1 MLIRVRGYHDGIKAY
16 LEKGQKQ
23 GREMER
29 DEMDERVILAGDL
42 DLTNDIIQSIDT
54 DAERYLN
61 VTLSFKEDEVDRE
74 LLGEIVREFEAF
86 AFAAYRRDEYNFYA
100 EAHVP
105 RIKSYADRKT
115 GEPVERKVHVH
126 VVIPEMNLV
135 TGRRLDAFGKVDLN
149 ERYLEAFQ
157 EHINA
162 KYGLASPKDNRRVQF
177 TDASEM
183 ISRYKGDVFEG
194 ANRELKASILE
205 AVMMRDVT
213 RYDRFRALL
222 TEYGETRTRNAGRE
236 SEYENIKPAGAPKGV
251 NLKEFVFSREFIE
264 LDATAKREVLESN
277 AHAQYVEPGVSRDTP
292 QIYLNVLDAWHD
304 THAREIK
311 YLNSGSSFY
320 KTYQAASPAEQ
331 RRILEHREQR
341 FYEAAGGLNE
351 HTRRTD
357 DRSGNWR
364 DWLRMGAAGAGGRAR
379 ERGAGREPERAGQ
392 SQKWWSELERA
403 HREITGRWRAGAD
416 HDFDARF
423 DRPGAPSE
431 SGDGLHGVPGR
442 GVDGDATRRQ
452 VLLPADALL
461 ELGNQQAERI
471 DALRWSGDRER
482 EGREQLGI
490 LVPRARWREGAD
502 RDFDHGGGYGDGP
515 ARWQQPGASTT
526 RPRWR
531 QGADRDFE
539 PGGSYGE
546 REGRWQWSGE
556 PDTVDRS
563 AGEPEWKTM
572 VDRMFVAWDQA
583 DEAGR
588 KRLARTGAEKFKRAG
603 GPFGAREPFGLSGGR
618 LPAGFGP
625 REEIRSLADVQSFDA
640 IESLPFESQ
649 AEIRAT
655 DTPPPADAAAAGLNA
670 RARAST
676 GRVADTVRDQLARD
690 LSESRSARRGRE
702 RDEFAEIRST
712 LDAGRLL
719 AALAHSHGLIVE
731 KYSIG
736 KGADGGDRIRA
747 GSRNLNVSDFLTK
760 EMNLSW
766 EEAAQLLR
774 ETYRA
779 QTGHDPEHAPRQSPE
794 RDLWSE
800 FQQWRSAYR
809 DELRHA
815 WDAQA
820 AHESERRKTIKS
832 AFYSARS
839 ALVERPDRM
848 DLSGAQRRE
857 QLSAARVTRLE
868 AEAALRVQIA
878 KERDALKVATS
889 RPLTEQ
895 YRDFLQ
901 ERAQD
906 GDERALRELRRM
918 QQIRLWT
925 KRADDERAVAFSAS
939 SGVKQ
944 PGAQVRNEIIYVGP
958 SITYEVLASG
968 EVDYRKDGAAF
979 LVDEGRTLRLW
990 DREREAI
997 EIALRFAQQKFGGT
1011 LSLSGPEDFQAAAA
1025 RVAADTRMRIVFEQ
1039 PELESIRQVR
1049 LAELDAEAIERRSA
1063 QREREAWERDELRDA
1078 VRNPRPPAPD
1088 DTINPDPDAIPPADP
1103 DTPDIDR

>member
-1 MLIRVRGYHDGIKAY
+1 MLIRVRGYHDGIKDY

-74 LLGEIVREFEAF
+74 LLGEIVREFESF

-115 GEPVERKVHVH
+115 GEPIERKVHVH

-135 TGRRLDAFGKVDLN
+135 TGRRLDPFGKVDHN

-205 AVMMRDVT
+205 AVMTRNVT
-213 RYDRFRALL
+213 RYGDFRALL

-236 SEYENIKPAGAPKGV
+236 SEYENVKPAGAAKGV

-264 LDATAKREVLESN
+264 LDATARREALESN
-277 AHAQYVEPGVSRDTP
+277 VHAQYVEPGVSRDTP
-292 QIYLNVLDAWHD
+292 RIYLDALGAWHD
-304 THAREIK
+304 TRAREIK

-331 RRILEHREQR
+331 RRILDHREQR
-341 FYEAAGGLNE
+341 FYDATGGLNE
-351 HTRRTD
+351 RTRERTQQRH
-357 DRSGNWR
+357 DRSGHWR
-364 DWLRMGAAGAGGRAR
+364 DWQRMGAAGAGGRAR
-379 ERGAGREPERAGQ
+379 ERGAGRESERAGQ
-392 SQKWWSELERA
+392 SQQWWNELERA

-416 HDFDARF
+416 HDLDARF
-423 DRPGAPSE
+423 DRSRAPSQ
-431 SGDGLHGVPGR
+431 SAHRVHGVPGR
-442 GVDGDATRRQ
+442 GVDGDAARRQ

-482 EGREQLGI
+482 EGREQLGSS
-490 LVPRARWREGAD
+490 VPRSRWREGAD
-502 RDFDHGGGYGDGP
+502 RDFE
-515 ARWQQPGASTT
+515 S
-526 RPRWR
+526 
-531 QGADRDFE
+531 
-539 PGGSYGE
+539 GGSYDE
-546 REGRWQWSGE
+546 RAERWQWSADHEAADGA
-556 PDTVDRS
+556 TH
-563 AGEPEWKTM
+563 EPEWKVV

-583 DEAGR
+583 DEVGR
-588 KRLARTGAEKFKRAG
+588 SRLTRTGAEKFMRAG
-603 GPFGAREPFGLSGGR
+603 GPFGGWQQVGEPFGLSGGL

-625 REEIRSLADVQSFDA
+625 REDICSLADVQSFDA
-640 IESLPFESQ
+640 IESLPFE
-649 AEIRAT
+649 IRT
-655 DTPPPADAAAAGLNA
+655 IDTPSPASGDFNA

-676 GRVADTVRDQLARD
+676 GRVADTVRDQFARD
-690 LSESRSARRGRE
+690 LSEGRGARRARE
-702 RDEFAEIRST
+702 REEFTEIRAT

-719 AALAHSHGLIVE
+719 AALAHTHGLIVE

-736 KGADGGDRIRA
+736 KGADGGDRIQA

-779 QTGHDPEHAPRQSPE
+779 QTGRDPEHAPRRTPE

-800 FQQWRSAYR
+800 FQQWRSTYR
-809 DELRHA
+809 NELRRA

-820 AHESERRKTIKS
+820 DHESGRRKTIKS
-832 AFYSARS
+832 AFDSARG
-839 ALVERPDRM
+839 ALVDRM

-857 QLSAARVTRLE
+857 QLSSARVARLE
-868 AEAALRVQIA
+868 AEAALHAQIA
-878 KERDALKVATS
+878 KERDALKGAAS
-889 RPLTEQ
+889 RPLTDQ

-901 ERAQD
+901 ERAQG
-906 GDERALRELRRM
+906 GDERALGELRRM
-918 QQIRLWT
+918 QQIRLRT
-925 KRADDERAVAFSAS
+925 KRADDERAVIFSAPS
-939 SGVKQ
+939 HAVKR
-944 PGAQVRNEIIYVGP
+944 PAAHDRNEIIYAGP
-958 SITYEVLASG
+958 AITYGVRASG
-968 EVDYRKDGAAF
+968 EVDYRKDGVAF

-990 DREREAI
+990 DSEREAI

-1011 LSLSGPEDFQAAAA
+1011 LSLSGPDDFQAAAA

-1039 PELESIRQVR
+1039 PGLESIRQVR
-1049 LAELDAEAIERRSA
+1049 LAALDAEALERRAA
-1063 QREREAWERDELRDA
+1063 QRERETWERDELRDA
-1078 VRNPRPPAPD
+1078 VRNPQPPTPENLSSSDQDVAPP
-1088 DTINPDPDAIPPADP
+1088 TDPDAP
-1103 DTPDIDR
+1103 DSGPDIDR